1 MTRPS
6 VAAMVRLAPPLW
18 RGVFVG
24 GVVALGAVLA
34 VVFALAQPGEM
45 SLAWWWPS
53 AAVGAIAAAASPLRW
68 RWLTAIAVGLSSG
81 LGSAVADRPLLVIV
95 LGIIGSAA
103 EAWMVATAVSGEND
117 RPRMTTLTDVGRFAV
132 AALLGAALV
141 GALLGVAREF
151 SGGEFLEVF
160 WMIGASHLSA
170 MVLIAPLGLIAI
182 PGAASVRWWRSAVLT
197 AAMLAATVVAFFPGT
212 PIPVPILAMPLMA
225 WAAVAEPMFFVAVQL
240 LAVVG
245 TATGLTVIG
254 GGAYVVEGTT
264 IPTATALQL
273 FTICL
278 GATTLAISASQNDRR
293 ALESRQ
299 MAVSHLLH
307 DAFRQSKSGFV
318 ILQEDGPGKYT
329 VLEVNASAV
338 VMLRSEFERADTG
351 RWRLRDDARL
361 RPRLAEATY
370 DVSVTVDWE
379 EVAAGNPPATI
390 TIDAVNRSGLNRVL
404 LVSVQDLRPLRE
416 AEREMEW
423 RLERERQ
430 VSRTFQALTQQ
441 KVDFVASVT
450 HELRTPVTSI
460 LGFAEELSDTTDDPE
475 VREQV
480 EVILRNATRLRG
492 VIDDVLLV
500 SRLSRRPTTAD
511 ALPVTDAGLAL
522 QRSIEDAKH
531 SIQQRTLRV
540 AAEIEQD
547 LPVHGREIDLTR
559 VFTNILTNA
568 IKFSP
573 DRGTISVVAYRTDHQ
588 VVVTIT
594 DQGEGIADEDLTHI
608 FDRFY
613 RSPSSTRR
621 GVPGTGLGLAIV
633 KELLS
638 VMDGK
643 IELVRAEPVGTCA
656 QITLPIADVE
666 PPERRPGQNMT
677 RP

>member
-6 VAAMVRLAPPLW
+6 VAATIGQAAPLW
-18 RGVFVG
+18 RAVFVAGLVTLG
-24 GVVALGAVLA
+24 GALA
-34 VVFALAQPGEM
+34 VIFALEQRGEM
-45 SLAWWWPS
+45 SLAWWWPT

-68 RWLTAIAVGLSSG
+68 RWLTAIAVGLASG
-81 LGSAVADRPLLVIV
+81 LGSAVADRPLLVVV
-95 LGIIGSAA
+95 LGSLGIAA
-103 EAWMVATAVSGEND
+103 EAWLVATAVSREQD
-117 RPRMTTLTDVGRFAV
+117 RPRLTTLMDVGRFAIG
-132 AALLGAALV
+132 AISGAAIV
-141 GALLGVAREF
+141 GALVGVAREF
-151 SGGEFLEVF
+151 SGGDFVDAF
-160 WMIGASHLSA
+160 WTIGASHLSA

-182 PGAASVRWWRSAVLT
+182 PRAASVRWWRSVVLT
-197 AAMLAATVVAFFPGT
+197 VAMLAATVIAFFPGT
-212 PIPVPILAMPLMA
+212 PVAVPILAMPLMA

-245 TATGLTVIG
+245 TASGLTVTG
-254 GGAYVVEGTT
+254 GGAYAAAGSEL
-264 IPTATALQL
+264 PTATALQV
-273 FTICL
+273 FTICF

-307 DAFRQSKSGFV
+307 DAFRQSKSGFA
-318 ILQEDGPGKYT
+318 ILQEDGPGKYS

-338 VMLRSEFERADTG
+338 VMLRSEFERSDTG
-351 RWRLRDDARL
+351 RWRLREDALL
-361 RPRLAEATY
+361 RPSLAEATY

-379 EVAAGNPPATI
+379 DVAPGNPPATI

-450 HELRTPVTSI
+450 HELRTPITSI
-460 LGFAEELSDTTDDPE
+460 LGFAEELSDTTDDPN

-500 SRLSRRPTTAD
+500 SKLSRGSAPAD

-531 SIQQRTLRV
+531 SIQQRHLRV
-540 AAEIEQD
+540 AAEIEPD

-588 VVVTIT
+588 VVVTIS
-594 DQGEGIADEDLTHI
+594 DEGEGIADEDLTHI

-613 RSPSSTRR
+613 RSSSSTSR

-638 VMDGK
+638 SMDGR
-643 IELVRAEPVGTCA
+643 IELARAEPVGTCA
-656 QITLPIADVE
+656 QITLPIADIEPVE
-666 PPERRPGQNMT
+666 STGAPTP
-677 RP
+677 

>member
-6 VAAMVRLAPPLW
+6 VAATIRMARPAW
-18 RGVFVG
+18 RTVAVAGL
-24 GVVALGAVLA
+24 VVLSGLLA
-34 VVFALAQPGEM
+34 VVFALEQAGPTG
-45 SLAWWWPS
+45 LAWWWPS
-53 AAVGAIAAAASPLRW
+53 AAVGAVAAAASPARW
-68 RWLTAIAVGLSSG
+68 RWMTAIGVGLASA
-81 LGSAVADRPLLVIV
+81 LGSAVADRPLLVVV
-95 LGIIGSAA
+95 LGGIGTAA
-103 EAWMVATAVSGEND
+103 EAWLVGTAVSGESD
-117 RPRMTTLTDVGRFAV
+117 RPRLTTLMDVGRFAV
-132 AALLGAALV
+132 AVISGAALV
-141 GALLGVAREF
+141 AALIGIGREF
-151 SGGEFLEVF
+151 TGGAFLDAF
-160 WMIGASHLSA
+160 WIIGASHLSA

-182 PGAASVRWWRSAVLT
+182 PRSPSPHWWRSAMLT
-197 AAMLAATVVAFFPGT
+197 VAMLGATALAFFPGT
-212 PIPVPILAMPLMA
+212 PVPVPILAMPLIA

-245 TATGLTVIG
+245 TAAGLTVMG
-254 GGAYVVEGTT
+254 GGVYPMLASQ

-293 ALESRQ
+293 ALESKQ
-299 MAVSHLLH
+299 MAISHLLH

-318 ILQEDGPGKYT
+318 ILQEEGADKYS
-329 VLEVNASAV
+329 VLEVNAAAV
-338 VMLRSEFERADTG
+338 VMLRSEFERTDAG
-351 RWRLRDDARL
+351 RWQLRADALL
-361 RPRLAEATY
+361 RPWLAQATY

-379 EVAAGNPPATI
+379 DVAPGNTPATI

-450 HELRTPVTSI
+450 HELRTPITSI
-460 LGFAEELSDTTDDPE
+460 LGFAEELSETTADPA

-480 EVILRNATRLRG
+480 DVILRNASRLRG

-500 SRLSRRPTTAD
+500 SKLSRAPATTD

-531 SIQQRTLRV
+531 SIRHRELTV
-540 AAEIEQD
+540 VTEIEDD

-573 DRGTISVVAYRTDHQ
+573 DRGTIAVVAYRTDHQ

-594 DQGEGIADEDLTHI
+594 DQGEGISEEDLAHI

-638 VMDGK
+638 GMEGR
-643 IELVRAEPVGTCA
+643 IELARADPIGTCA
-656 QITLPIADVE
+656 QITLPVADVDASA
-666 PPERRPGQNMT
+666 
-677 RP
+677 